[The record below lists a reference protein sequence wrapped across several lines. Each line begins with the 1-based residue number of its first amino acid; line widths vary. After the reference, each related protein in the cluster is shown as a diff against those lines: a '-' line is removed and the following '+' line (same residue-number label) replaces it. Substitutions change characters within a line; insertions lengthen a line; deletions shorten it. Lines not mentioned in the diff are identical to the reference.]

1 MKKTTQGGLFL
12 IGSTIV
18 IAMVNYALSIFLS
31 WMLTPAQYGMI
42 GVSQSLIFVGSWFL
56 IAGFPWVSA
65 QKVATLTVDELSSAY
80 PLLNS
85 ALWANGLLGFLVAL
99 GLCSAVWLGIVP
111 LAPDYRIFSL
121 LIALIVILLAIRL
134 AITPVLQGRLLFA
147 QLSWVTL
154 IEATVQFMVALGLVM
169 EGWGVS
175 GALAGFATGS
185 AVSLLVAL
193 WLTRSTAFW
202 RWPSFDLELI
212 AKLRPAIPLLVAN
225 MSGVLLVNLDML
237 LLRLLIVGQD
247 EWIGYYQVVA
257 VLARIPY
264 YISQSANTMI
274 FPMVAR
280 NAAHADEADQTSRQ
294 ALRYVL
300 SFIFS
305 LCLVLTCAPRATIAF
320 FFPTFYL
327 PAAPILA
334 LLSLGIG
341 MIILAQTVATLCQ
354 ARRQSRPVA
363 LVLPFAVA
371 VQIVACLWLIPR
383 YQLQGA
389 AWSSCLAGGVALIGM
404 LVVLRRQFGQVLR
417 LSRFDVFRQFAAFLL
432 LGISCA
438 ALPLLGRLSTAL
450 WIATALTLYLA
461 SLLWLKLID
470 PAVLSALSLPAL
482 PSWKSKSLRSMAGRS
497 VSNK

>member
-1 MKKTTQGGLFL
+1 MKKTTHGGLFL
-12 IGSTIV
+12 IGSTIL
-18 IAMVNYALSIFLS
+18 IAMINYALSIFLS

-65 QKVATLTVDELSSAY
+65 QKVATLGVDELASAY

-85 ALWANGLLGFLVAL
+85 ALWANGLLGLLVAL
-99 GLCSAVWLGIVP
+99 GLCGAVWLGIVP

-121 LIALIVILLAIRL
+121 LIALIIMLLAIRL

-154 IEATVQFMVALGLVM
+154 IEAIVQFVVALVLVVA
-169 EGWGVS
+169 GWGVS

-202 RWPSFDLELI
+202 RWPSFELELI

-225 MSGVLLVNLDML
+225 MGGVLLVNLDML

-280 NAAHADEADQTSRQ
+280 HAANTNEADQTSRQ
-294 ALRYVL
+294 ALRHVL
-300 SFIFS
+300 SFVFS
-305 LCLVLTCAPRATIAF
+305 LCVVLACAPRATIAF
-320 FFPTFYL
+320 FFPALYL

-334 LLSLGIG
+334 LLALGIG
-341 MIILAQTVATLCQ
+341 MIILAQSMATLCQ
-354 ARRQSRPVA
+354 ARNQSRPVA
-363 LVLPFAVA
+363 LVLPLTVA

-383 YQLQGA
+383 YQLLGA
-389 AWSSCLAGGVALIGM
+389 AWASCLAGAVALIGM
-404 LVVLRRQFGQVLR
+404 WVVLRQQFGQVVR
-417 LSRFDVFRQFAAFLL
+417 LSHFDVLRQLTAFLL
-432 LGISCA
+432 LGASCA
-438 ALPLLGRLSTAL
+438 ALPLLGRLGTAL
-450 WIATALTLYLA
+450 WIATALVLYLA

-470 PAVLSALSLPAL
+470 PAILSALSLPSL
-482 PSWKSKSLRSMAGRS
+482 PNWKSKSARFLASRS